1 MWMTASNLLRRT
13 VQKFYGSA
21 RIFQHML
28 PMPGRGESCSGT
40 SILCS
45 QLPWQADTRSECQ
58 WQGAVTARECVDAQ
72 SPELAR
78 PSLPVGSP
86 PQLKTRQKP
95 PLPNRKPERH
105 HVPGSR
111 RHSAPPLPMR
121 CHAMPFIVAGHGRW
135 LMHHAWIDG

>member
-1 MWMTASNLLRRT
+1 
-13 VQKFYGSA
+13 
-21 RIFQHML
+21 ML

-86 PQLKTRQKP
+86 APLLNSRQDKNLLSP
-95 PLPNRKPERH
+95 TESLNAIM
-105 HVPGSR
+105 SR
-111 RHSAPPLPMR
+111 ALAGTALLLSP
-121 CHAMPFIVAGHGRW
+121 CDAMPCHSLW
-135 LMHHAWIDG
+135 LAMADG